1 MLSYFQAILLG
12 ALQGITELFPV
23 SSLGHVVIIPA
34 LFGWHNLVAAESAR
48 ESYYLAFVVV
58 LHVGTAVGLF
68 VYFRDEWF
76 RIIPAFFKTLSTR
89 RIETPD
95 QRMAWLL
102 GIATI
107 PIGITGLALEKVL
120 RTHFLKPLPA
130 SIFLTVNGVI
140 LLLGEQVRRRAKA
153 RARAQA
159 KASTLAPATPERTGE
174 KPGRAL
180 DTLNFREAVVIG
192 ASETFALLAG
202 ISRSGITMVVGL
214 ARGLNYEDAARFS
227 FLLATPVIL
236 LAGALKIP
244 DLLGPLGD
252 HVRAQAVVGGL
263 FAAVTAY
270 ISTRYLVRFFQSRN
284 LAPFGIYCLVAGVL
298 CILRFA

>member
-1 MLSYFQAILLG
+1 MLTYFQAILLG

-34 LFGWHNLVAAESAR
+34 LFGWHNLVAAESAP

-58 LHVGTAVGLF
+58 LHVGTALGLF
-68 VYFRDEWF
+68 VYFRDEWL

-102 GIATI
+102 GIATV
-107 PIGITGLALEKVL
+107 PIGITGLALERVL
-120 RTHFLKPLPA
+120 REHFLKPLPA
-130 SIFLTVNGVI
+130 SIFLTANGVI

-153 RARAQA
+153 RA
-159 KASTLAPATPERTGE
+159 STLAPSGTQPAAGGRKGER
-174 KPGRAL
+174 PGRRL
-180 DTLNFREAVVIG
+180 DTLNFREALVIG
-192 ASETFALLAG
+192 VAETFALFAG

-236 LAGALKIP
+236 LAGLVKIP
-244 DLLGPLGD
+244 DLVGPLGD
-252 HVRAQAVVGGL
+252 HVRMPAIVGGL

-270 ISTRYLVRFFQSRN
+270 LSTRFLVRFFQTKN
-284 LAPFGIYCLVAGVL
+284 LAPFGIYCLVAGAL
-298 CILRFA
+298 CILRFV